1 MGNIIINI
9 GRQFGSGGYL
19 VAKALGEKLGIP
31 VYDKEIIA
39 ESARRS
45 GFSQELFARKDEK
58 RNLFGMSGFIGTGIA
73 SFTGNYVNDDSAFRI
88 QGDVIRSIA
97 ENGPAI
103 FMGRCADYILRDMNC
118 LDVFIT
124 APDEDRIGRISG
136 RLGISADEA
145 ESMMSREDSRRETY
159 YNYFTFGH
167 WGVASN
173 YDLCID
179 SSILGIE
186 GTADMI
192 IGFGRRAGKIG
203 GGEK

>member
-1 MGNIIINI
+1 
-9 GRQFGSGGYL
+9 
-19 VAKALGEKLGIP
+19 
-31 VYDKEIIA
+31 
-39 ESARRS
+39 
-45 GFSQELFARKDEK
+45 
-58 RNLFGMSGFIGTGIA
+58 
-73 SFTGNYVNDDSAFRI
+73 
-88 QGDVIRSIA
+88 
-97 ENGPAI
+97 
-103 FMGRCADYILRDMNC
+103 MNC
-118 LDVFIT
+118 LNVFIT

-192 IGFGRRAGKIG
+192 IEFGRRAGKIG